1 MSVDVRRK
9 LPSVD
14 ALLRSDPGK
23 RAVAHFGR
31 PIVKR
36 MVAQTL
42 DEARAAAERGTE
54 PPSDDD
60 LLAHAV
66 GLASKVATGLT
77 SVINATGV
85 VLHTNLGRAPL
96 PEAAARAA
104 ARAARTYSDLEV
116 DRETGKRGK
125 RSTRAEALLIA
136 LTGAEDALVVNNCA
150 AALLLSLAALARRK
164 EVLVSRGELI
174 EIGGEFRIPDIMAAS
189 GAKLVEVG
197 TTNRT
202 RTTDYRT
209 AITERTGAILK
220 VHPSNY
226 RVVGFTASPPAK
238 DLAALAAKRGVP
250 FVFDVGSGLLHHEH
264 GMPPDEP
271 SVAEALADGADLV
284 TCSGDKL
291 LGGPQAGIVVGRADV
306 VAKLRAHPIARAVR
320 VDKMQIAALEAV
332 LAMHASGREDELP
345 VRRML
350 LEPLDDLSKRAH
362 RLAESLDGDLE
373 GAHVRKCQS
382 VVGGGSMPGTTMP
395 SWGVAVKTADPA
407 AFAARLRAGSPS
419 VFCRWSP
426 TRRSS
431 TCGPCSPTSSPTS
444 RARSSTPSRVTTS
457 TRTDAAP
464 QAALRVV
471 ATAGPRRP
479 RQVVA
484 DRPADGHRPRPLGG
498 GEAPR
503 AHDRPRLR
511 VVHAPVRSRDRA
523 SSTSRGTSG
532 SSATCSPAWV
542 RSGSCCSWSRP
553 TRGGSPSPRSTCR
566 SWTSSASAGA

>member
-1 MSVDVRRK
+1 
-9 LPSVD
+9 
-14 ALLRSDPGK
+14 
-23 RAVAHFGR
+23 
-31 PIVKR
+31 
-36 MVAQTL
+36 
-42 DEARAAAERGTE
+42 
-54 PPSDDD
+54 
-60 LLAHAV
+60 
-66 GLASKVATGLT
+66 
-77 SVINATGV
+77 V

-202 RTTDYRT
+202 RTTDYRA
-209 AITERTGAILK
+209 AISDRTGAILK

-226 RVVGFTASPPAK
+226 RVVGFTASPPAA

-250 FVFDVGSGLLHHEH
+250 FIFDVGSGLLHQEH

-271 SVAEALADGADLV
+271 SVAEALAAGADLV

-291 LGGPQAGIVVGRADV
+291 LGGPQAGIAVGRGDV
-306 VAKLRAHPIARAVR
+306 VAKLRRHPIARAVR

-332 LAMHASGREDELP
+332 LAMHASGREGALP

-407 AFAARLRAGSPS
+407 AFTARLRAGSPS
-419 VFCRWSP
+419 VFCRMES
-426 TRRSS
+426 
-431 TCGPCSPTSSPTS
+431 
-444 RARSSTPSRVTTS
+444 
-457 TRTDAAP
+457 DAALFDVRTVFP
-464 QAALRVV
+464 EQLPDLTRAIQYALEGDDV
-471 ATAGPRRP
+471 
-479 RQVVA
+479 
-484 DRPADGHRPRPLGG
+484 DD
-498 GEAPR
+498 
-503 AHDRPRLR
+503 D
-511 VVHAPVRSRDRA
+511 
-523 SSTSRGTSG
+523 
-532 SSATCSPAWV
+532 
-542 RSGSCCSWSRP
+542 
-553 TRGGSPSPRSTCR
+553 
-566 SWTSSASAGA
+566 